1 MDITFQNA
9 KLEMGQLIID
19 VPLDQRGAVMKFIRS
34 KKDKRYKLSI
44 QEYRQKRSLDANA
57 YAWVL
62 IGKLADAMH
71 ITPNEVYRT
80 AIINIGGN
88 YEVVPIKGEAAKK
101 FKEVWEKNG
110 LGWPAFELGPSKIQ
124 GYVNMMVYYGSST
137 YDSRQMAALIDNLCQ
152 DCKAL
157 GIETKP
163 DEEIASLLGAWQ

>member
-1 MDITFQNA
+1 MEITFQNV

-19 VPLDQRGAVMKFIRS
+19 VPPDQRGAVMKFIRS
-34 KKDKRYKLSI
+34 KKDKRYKLCI

-62 IGKLADAMH
+62 IGKLADVMH
-71 ITPNEVYRT
+71 MTPNEVYRT

-88 YEVVPIKGEAAKK
+88 YEVVPIKADAVPK
-101 FKEVWEKNG
+101 FKEVWERNG
-110 LGWPAFELGPSKIQ
+110 IGWPAFELGPSKIK

-163 DEEIASLLGAWQ
+163 EAEIASLLGAWQ

>member
-19 VPLDQRGAVMKFIRS
+19 VPPDQRGAVMKFIRS
-34 KKDKRYKLSI
+34 KKNKRYKLSI
-44 QEYRQKRSLDANA
+44 QEYRHKRSLDANA

-62 IGKLADAMH
+62 IGKLADVMS
-71 ITPNEVYRT
+71 ISPNEVYRT

-124 GYVNMMVYYGSST
+124 GYVNMIVTLCPRCHGM
-137 YDSRQMAALIDNLCQ
+137 YDQGIDRKSIRNYIKEYLQ
-152 DCKAL
+152 SKYPDW
-157 GIETKP
+157 
-163 DEEIASLLGAWQ
+163 DEEKLYYRR